1 MLSLMLRTPFCCYC
15 CLQVQFVTVP
25 MSNERSGYSLKPNMY
40 AFNENQ
46 VATDFYDKRCRA
58 AHPQPTAPAA
68 AQHRRR
74 ALLRQA
80 QQGWW
85 RLSSASSSRGN
96 HTAHAVGQHVQL
108 DRQLQQQ
115 ERSWQQ
121 LLRVAQPGL
130 AAVRALLG
138 AGQQLKAAAR
148 LTWRQLQQRAA
159 SAGAQLQPA
168 AHPMLLPQAQGMQQP
183 VAAAVDS
190 VFVSGRD
197 GAVGVHSEHQSR
209 SLSAADV
216 AADAQGTG
224 LLRGV
229 QLQRLALQQI
239 GTPPEWRC
247 ESLQMGRSEMP
258 IPAMKVELFSHMHGV
273 LQHSYEVFRELRER
287 LQL

>member
-1 MLSLMLRTPFCCYC
+1 
-15 CLQVQFVTVP
+15 

-40 AFNENQ
+40 AFNEDQ

-58 AHPQPTAPAA
+58 AQPQPMAPAA
-68 AQHRRR
+68 AKHRRR

-85 RLSSASSSRGN
+85 RLSSAASSRGN
-96 HTAHAVGQHVQL
+96 HTMHAAGQQL

-115 ERSWQQ
+115 EHSWQQ
-121 LLRVAQPGL
+121 LSRLAQPGL

-148 LTWRQLQQRAA
+148 LPWRQLQQRAA

-168 AHPMLLPQAQGMQQP
+168 AHPMPLAQAPGMQQP
-183 VAAAVDS
+183 VAAAVDLEY
-190 VFVSGRD
+190 VSGRD
-197 GAVGVHSEHQSR
+197 GAVGVHSEHRSR

-216 AADAQGTG
+216 AADAQGTAP
-224 LLRGV
+224 LRGV

-247 ESLQMGRSEMP
+247 ESLQMGQSEMP
-258 IPAMKVELFSHMHGV
+258 IPAMKVELFSHMHDV